1 MKLDFRDEELPQRL
15 SWTSLVV
22 CIGILVV
29 VFVIQYLAQS

>member
-1 MKLDFRDEELPQRL
+1 MKPDVRDEELPQRL

-29 VFVIQYLAQS
+29 ALVIQYLAQS

>member
-1 MKLDFRDEELPQRL
+1 MKPDLHDEELPQRL
-15 SWTSLVV
+15 SWTSLVL